1 MRDGFHRRF
10 MKRRRAKAQIAHC
23 TKLKGNA
30 QAVSIATV
38 RLDQGTIL
46 LGECEVG
53 YQVPG
58 GNVIRKT
65 RKSFALFGGQKGPR
79 HRVPHRL
86 SKRVSGGGCMEALEI
101 KAFFMA
107 Q

>member
-10 MKRRRAKAQIAHC
+10 MKRRRAKAQIAHR
-23 TKLKGNA
+23 TQLKGNA

-38 RLDQGTIL
+38 RRDKGPIL
-46 LGECEVG
+46 LGEGEVG
-53 YQVPG
+53 YQVPV

-65 RKSFALFGGQKGPR
+65 RKSFPLFGGQKGPR
-79 HRVPHRL
+79 HSVPHRL
-86 SKRVSGGGCMEALEI
+86 SKRVSGGGCMEAMEI

-107 Q
+107 K

>member
-1 MRDGFHRRF
+1 MRDGFYWRF
-10 MKRRRAKAQIAHC
+10 MKRRRAKAQIAHRA
-23 TKLKGNA
+23 KLKGNA

-38 RLDQGTIL
+38 RRDKGTIL
-46 LGECEVG
+46 LGEGEVG
-53 YQVPG
+53 YEVPV

-79 HRVPHRL
+79 HSVPHRL

-101 KAFFMA
+101 KVFYMA